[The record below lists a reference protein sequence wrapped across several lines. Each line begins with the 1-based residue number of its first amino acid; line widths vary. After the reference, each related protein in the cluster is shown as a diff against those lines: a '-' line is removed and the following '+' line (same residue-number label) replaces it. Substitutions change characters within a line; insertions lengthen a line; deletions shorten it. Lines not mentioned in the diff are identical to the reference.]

1 MRSGKK
7 KLPAAV
13 LAKAKRL
20 AATTAQKPQPPPRP
34 TTVPERNLPR
44 EKIVAALKKLHPM
57 D

>member
-1 MRSGKK
+1 MQKRRL

-13 LAKAKRL
+13 LERAKSTLLAAKRPALQEGPKAKR
-20 AATTAQKPQPPPRP
+20 AT
-34 TTVPERNLPR
+34 PR